1 MTDVYRVGDS
11 SARVAEVRSTLA
23 RLGMLDGYDGKV
35 GEWNSRQ
42 FSHQELLFDA
52 QLAESLK
59 AFQQSRGIVPTGEI
73 DTVTLRELREA
84 SYTLG
89 ARVLSFQPNQIMV
102 GDDVR
107 QLQEQLQE
115 LGFYSH
121 RVDGHFNKQTHKA
134 LVNYQS
140 NSGLEGDGVCGSDTL
155 HALSLLGR
163 RITGGS
169 AHAIRERERVRQ
181 AGPRLSGKR
190 VVIDPSVHCSAH
202 GTSVRGPYGDI
213 SEEEI
218 LWDLAQRVE
227 GRMVAAGMETIFSRP
242 RGDNPS
248 AKERAELANSF
259 NADLIISLQLDRY
272 HNELANGVATFYFGS
287 QSGASSLTGETLSG
301 YIQREIAARTDL
313 RNCYNHGRTWD
324 LLRLSKMPAVEVVAG
339 YVTNPHD
346 VKIVANPRERDC
358 IAEAIVVAVK
368 RLYLLEEDD
377 KPTGTYSFTELLRH
391 EHAM

>member
-1 MTDVYRVGDS
+1 
-11 SARVAEVRSTLA
+11 
-23 RLGMLDGYDGKV
+23 MLDGYDGKV

-134 LVNYQS
+134 LVNYQI

-163 RITGGS
+163 MHHGWVRPRDPRARAGAPGLPPP
-169 AHAIRERERVRQ
+169 VRQ
-181 AGPRLSGKR
+181 ARR
-190 VVIDPSVHCSAH
+190 H
-202 GTSVRGPYGDI
+202 
-213 SEEEI
+213 
-218 LWDLAQRVE
+218 
-227 GRMVAAGMETIFSRP
+227 RP
-242 RGDNPS
+242 
-248 AKERAELANSF
+248 ERALLSARH
-259 NADLIISLQLDRY
+259 LGPGSLR
-272 HNELANGVATFYFGS
+272 
-287 QSGASSLTGETLSG
+287 
-301 YIQREIAARTDL
+301 
-313 RNCYNHGRTWD
+313 
-324 LLRLSKMPAVEVVAG
+324 
-339 YVTNPHD
+339 
-346 VKIVANPRERDC
+346 
-358 IAEAIVVAVK
+358 
-368 RLYLLEEDD
+368 
-377 KPTGTYSFTELLRH
+377 
-391 EHAM
+391 